1 MDSSPAYMGV
11 AFVLKCPGS
20 AASHLLLDTFLE
32 KKKRDQE
39 ISLEEQC

>member
-32 KKKRDQE
+32 KKKE